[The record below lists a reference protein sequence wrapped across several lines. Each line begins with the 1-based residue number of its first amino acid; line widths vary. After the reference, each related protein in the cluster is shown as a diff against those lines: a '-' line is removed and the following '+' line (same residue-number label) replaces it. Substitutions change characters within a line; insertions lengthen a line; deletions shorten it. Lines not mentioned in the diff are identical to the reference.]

1 LRESEIVNKIM
12 REWDAFSM
20 KERKNMKLEDLI
32 IENLP
37 V

>member
-1 LRESEIVNKIM
+1 M